1 MIDSIV
7 VVIVVCWLLWC
18 AFCAIRDTIIIRRL
32 FKADFL
38 KYKKQIQEIVKTR
51 PYLVPIGFLNE
62 SYNNESYNTAL
73 HQAMRDLKNS
83 GRIKLHPQS
92 DALADDFERWV
103 A

>member
-7 VVIVVCWLLWC
+7 VGIVVCWLLWC
-18 AFCAIRDTIIIRRL
+18 AFCAIRDTITIRRR

-51 PYLVPIGFLNE
+51 PYLVPIGFL
-62 SYNNESYNTAL
+62 NESYNTAL